1 MNEKT
6 KLKIKQLE
14 KEIEELEVQ
23 NQTFTDNEEFSE
35 EEFVN
40 DSLILRLKE
49 EIKIL
54 KKEGIE

>member
-1 MNEKT
+1 MKKEIR
-6 KLKIKQLE
+6 LKIKQLE

-40 DSLILRLKE
+40 DSLILGLKE

-54 KKEGIE
+54 KERGG